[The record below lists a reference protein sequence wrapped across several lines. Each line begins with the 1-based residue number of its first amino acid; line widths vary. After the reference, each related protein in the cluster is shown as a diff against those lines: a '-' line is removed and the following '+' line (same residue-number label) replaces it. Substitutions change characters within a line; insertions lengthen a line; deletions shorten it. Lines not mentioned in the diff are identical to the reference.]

1 MKDTEFTVHAITDM
15 YESLFYY
22 FLGDN
27 DSLLTKEACIRYP
40 LSMYHKNNPQICPAK
55 YLVVNA
61 LIKAVSP
68 QQEELS
74 KVNKEEW
81 QKGKKKV
88 SAYLSK
94 SKLIDFEKLDDIY
107 AKVRDR
113 RLNPQQRVQVKEEIL
128 GIMDPQ
134 YLIAV
139 HLYMKY
145 HKIFDRELFDAFCG
159 MIITEDIYPN
169 WDIPSFCFAALS
181 TGEELVA
188 EVKEYIY
195 GTNGKDKKAPKILYN
210 EVYADFLSTAKEF
223 PAIKVYQPEMEH
235 LEAAISEVLK
245 DVTDNDRGKRNKPK
259 VNKNVKLFPA
269 TVKRYL
275 GTLIKAIKTK
285 VIINLDTKSGQ
296 GGDNQPNLRTIRSNS
311 RKFTYRFRL
320 AVPFGTKEQYANTI
334 ASCPDFLLGEL
345 WECLKQNGLKGKSDS
360 KLKTEDNSLIDSERI
375 LLMGRLYMIVLLCYA
390 FDAENYG
397 RQENFKD
404 IIENSLREQQVSD
417 LLKAYRA
424 LTEDEADQ
432 EIITELLSKT
442 STS

>member
-1 MKDTEFTVHAITDM
+1 MKDTEFTVRAIADM

-88 SAYLSK
+88 SAYLLK

-134 YLIAV
+134 YLITV

-159 MIITEDIYPN
+159 MVITSDRCSRSEE
-169 WDIPSFCFAALS
+169 IPSYSFAAL
-181 TGEELVA
+181 TVGEELVS
-188 EVKEYIY
+188 EVMKCIFT
-195 GTNGKDKKAPKILYN
+195 TNGKGIKTPIMLYE
-210 EVYADFLSTAKEF
+210 EVYADFLSVEREY
-223 PAIKVYQPEMEH
+223 PAFKAYEPTLKQFETHIV
-235 LEAAISEVLK
+235 EVLNFAETSWNPK
-245 DVTDNDRGKRNKPK
+245 NPKRD
-259 VNKNVKLFPA
+259 KNRNLFPA
-269 TVKRYL
+269 TVEQYL
-275 GTLIKAIKTK
+275 TIFTELMRRNVIVKLKT
-285 VIINLDTKSGQ
+285 TSGQ
-296 GGDNQPNLRTIRSNS
+296 DPSKPNQRTMRSKINEIAK
-311 RKFTYRFRL
+311 KFDLQVCKNNY
-320 AVPFGTKEQYANTI
+320 PIEIK
-334 ASCPDFLLGEL
+334 SCPDFLIDEL
-345 WECLKQNGLKGKSDS
+345 WECLKKYGLKGH
-360 KLKTEDNSLIDSERI
+360 DSEKLEPDVYSIIDEKRVE
-375 LLMGRLYMIVLLCYA
+375 LMGRLYIIVLLCYA
-390 FDAENYG
+390 FDKENYK
-397 RQENFKD
+397 ESTLSFAD
-404 IIENSLREQQVSD
+404 ILNNSVAKKNKTVRAMLR
-417 LLKAYRA
+417 AYCE
-424 LTEDEADQ
+424 LTDNADDQ
-432 EIITELLSKT
+432 AIITELL
-442 STS
+442 

>member
-1 MKDTEFTVHAITDM
+1 MKDTEFTVRAIADM

-88 SAYLSK
+88 NAYLLK

-113 RLNPQQRVQVKEEIL
+113 RLNPQQKVQVKEEIL

-134 YLIAV
+134 YLLAV

-159 MIITEDIYPN
+159 MVITSDRCSRSEE
-169 WDIPSFCFAALS
+169 IPSYSFAAL
-181 TGEELVA
+181 TVGEELV
-188 EVKEYIY
+188 ETIENCIY
-195 GTNGKDKKAPKILYN
+195 GTNGKITKTPQMLYN
-210 EVYADFLSTAKEF
+210 KVYADFLSVAKDY
-223 PAIKVYQPEMEH
+223 PAFKAYQPSLLQ
-235 LEAAISEVLK
+235 LEAKICEVLILAETEWNPK
-245 DVTDNDRGKRNKPK
+245 KLKRDKTGNP
-259 VNKNVKLFPA
+259 FPA
-269 TVKRYL
+269 TVSQYMEIFTKLMRNN
-275 GTLIKAIKTK
+275 LIVKLKTTSKQDPSKPNQRTMRSKINEIAKKFDLQVCKNNYPIDIK
-285 VIINLDTKSGQ
+285 
-296 GGDNQPNLRTIRSNS
+296 
-311 RKFTYRFRL
+311 
-320 AVPFGTKEQYANTI
+320 
-334 ASCPDFLLGEL
+334 SCPDFLIDEL
-345 WECLKQNGLKGKSDS
+345 WECLKKYGLKGH
-360 KLKTEDNSLIDSERI
+360 DSEKLEPDVYGIIDEKRVK
-375 LLMGRLYMIVLLCYA
+375 LMGRLYIIVLLCYA
-390 FDAENYG
+390 FDKENY
-397 RQENFKD
+397 QES
-404 IIENSLREQQVSD
+404 SLSFTAILNISVAKKNKTVRAM
-417 LLKAYRA
+417 LRAYCE
-424 LTEDEADQ
+424 LTDNADDQ
-432 EIITELLSKT
+432 AIITELL
-442 STS
+442 

>member
-145 HKIFDRELFDAFCG
+145 HKIFDRELFDAFCR
-159 MIITEDIYPN
+159 MIITGDRCSRSEE
-169 WDIPSFCFAALS
+169 IPAYSFAAL
-181 TGEELVA
+181 TVGEELVA
-188 EVKEYIY
+188 EVMRCIFT
-195 GTNGKDKKAPKILYN
+195 TNGKVTKTPIMLY
-210 EVYADFLSTAKEF
+210 EEIYGDFLKVEREF
-223 PAIKVYQPEMEH
+223 PSLMAYEPTMKKFESQ
-235 LEAAISEVLK
+235 LLEVLNIAEIEWK
-245 DVTDNDRGKRNKPK
+245 DRNPLRDKN
-259 VNKNVKLFPA
+259 NKIYPSSIDQYIKTFTGLLKDKLIVKLKTTSKQDPSKPNQRTMRSKITEIAKSFDLQVCNNNYP
-269 TVKRYL
+269 
-275 GTLIKAIKTK
+275 IKIK
-285 VIINLDTKSGQ
+285 
-296 GGDNQPNLRTIRSNS
+296 
-311 RKFTYRFRL
+311 F
-320 AVPFGTKEQYANTI
+320 
-334 ASCPDFLLGEL
+334 CPDFLIDEL
-345 WECLKQNGLKGKSDS
+345 WECLKKYGIKGH
-360 KLKTEDNSLIDSERI
+360 DSEKLEPDVYGIIDEKRVK
-375 LLMGRLYMIVLLCYA
+375 LMGRLYIIVLLCYA
-390 FDAENYG
+390 FDKENYK
-397 RQENFKD
+397 ESSLSFTAIVN
-404 IIENSLREQQVSD
+404 NSVAKKNKTVRAMLR
-417 LLKAYRA
+417 AYCE
-424 LTEDEADQ
+424 LTDNTDDQ
-432 EIITELLSKT
+432 AIITELL
-442 STS
+442 

>member
-1 MKDTEFTVHAITDM
+1 MKDTEFTVRAIADM

-81 QKGKKKV
+81 QKRKKKV
-88 SAYLSK
+88 SAYLLK
-94 SKLIDFEKLDDIY
+94 TKLIDFEKLDDIY

-159 MIITEDIYPN
+159 MVITSDRCSRSEE
-169 WDIPSFCFAALS
+169 IPSYSFAAL
-181 TGEELVA
+181 TVGEELVS
-188 EVKEYIY
+188 EVMKCIFT
-195 GTNGKDKKAPKILYN
+195 TNGKGIKTPIMLYE
-210 EVYADFLSTAKEF
+210 EVYADFLSVEREYPAFKAYEPTMKQFETHIVEVLNIAETEWNPENTKKNKAREF
-223 PAIKVYQPEMEH
+223 PKSIVNQYLKFFSKLVRKKV
-235 LEAAISEVLK
+235 I
-245 DVTDNDRGKRNKPK
+245 
-259 VNKNVKLFPA
+259 VKLKTTSKQDPSKPNQRTMRSKINEIAKKFDLQVCKNNYPID
-269 TVKRYL
+269 
-275 GTLIKAIKTK
+275 IK
-285 VIINLDTKSGQ
+285 
-296 GGDNQPNLRTIRSNS
+296 
-311 RKFTYRFRL
+311 
-320 AVPFGTKEQYANTI
+320 
-334 ASCPDFLLGEL
+334 SCPDFLIDEL
-345 WECLKQNGLKGKSDS
+345 WECLKKYGLKGH
-360 KLKTEDNSLIDSERI
+360 DSEKLEPDVYSIIDEKRAE
-375 LLMGRLYMIVLLCYA
+375 LMGRLYIIVLLCYA
-390 FDAENYG
+390 FDKGNY
-397 RQENFKD
+397 QES
-404 IIENSLREQQVSD
+404 SLSFMAILNISVAKKNKTVRAM
-417 LLKAYRA
+417 LRAYCE
-424 LTEDEADQ
+424 LTDNADDQ
-432 EIITELLSKT
+432 AIITELL
-442 STS
+442 

>member
-1 MKDTEFTVHAITDM
+1 MKDTEFTVRAIADM

-81 QKGKKKV
+81 QKEKKKV

-159 MIITEDIYPN
+159 MVITSDRCSRSEE
-169 WDIPSFCFAALS
+169 IPSYSFAAL
-181 TGEELVA
+181 TVGEELVS
-188 EVKEYIY
+188 EVMKCIFTKNGKVTKTPIMLYEEIY
-195 GTNGKDKKAPKILYN
+195 G
-210 EVYADFLSTAKEF
+210 DFLNVEKEF
-223 PAIKVYQPEMEH
+223 PAFKAYEPTMKQFETHIV
-235 LEAAISEVLK
+235 EVLNIAETEWNPENTK
-245 DVTDNDRGKRNKPK
+245 KNKAREFPK
-259 VNKNVKLFPA
+259 SIVDQYLKSFSKLVRKKVIVKL
-269 TVKRYL
+269 
-275 GTLIKAIKTK
+275 KTTSK
-285 VIINLDTKSGQ
+285 QDPSKP
-296 GGDNQPNLRTIRSNS
+296 NQRTIRSKLLDITE
-311 RKFTYRFRL
+311 KFKLDIYNKDYKKQQIEIT
-320 AVPFGTKEQYANTI
+320 
-334 ASCPDFLLGEL
+334 SCPDFLIDEL
-345 WECLKQNGLKGKSDS
+345 WECLKKYGLKGH
-360 KLKTEDNSLIDSERI
+360 DSEKLEPDVYGIIDEKRVK
-375 LLMGRLYMIVLLCYA
+375 LMGRLYIIVLLCYA
-390 FDAENYG
+390 FDKENY
-397 RQENFKD
+397 QKS
-404 IIENSLREQQVSD
+404 SLTFTNIVNKSVAKKNKTVRAM
-417 LLKAYRA
+417 LRAYCE
-424 LTEDEADQ
+424 LTDNADDQ
-432 EIITELLSKT
+432 AIITELL
-442 STS
+442 

>member
-1 MKDTEFTVHAITDM
+1 MKDTEFTVRAIADM

-145 HKIFDRELFDAFCG
+145 HKIFDRELFDAFCR
-159 MIITEDIYPN
+159 MIITGDRCSRSEE
-169 WDIPSFCFAALS
+169 IPSYSFAAL
-181 TGEELVA
+181 TVGEELVS
-188 EVKEYIY
+188 EVMKCIFT
-195 GTNGKDKKAPKILYN
+195 TNGKGIKTPIMLYE
-210 EVYADFLSTAKEF
+210 EVYADFLSVEREY
-223 PAIKVYQPEMEH
+223 PAFKAYEPTMKKFESQ
-235 LEAAISEVLK
+235 LLEVLNIAEINWK
-245 DVTDNDRGKRNKPK
+245 DRNPSRD
-259 VNKNVKLFPA
+259 KNNTIYPSSIDYYINRFTGLLKDKLIVKLKTTSKQDPSKPNQRTMRSKINEIAKKFDLQVCKNNYPIE
-269 TVKRYL
+269 
-275 GTLIKAIKTK
+275 IK
-285 VIINLDTKSGQ
+285 
-296 GGDNQPNLRTIRSNS
+296 
-311 RKFTYRFRL
+311 
-320 AVPFGTKEQYANTI
+320 
-334 ASCPDFLLGEL
+334 SCPDFLIDEL
-345 WECLKQNGLKGKSDS
+345 WECLKKYGLKGH
-360 KLKTEDNSLIDSERI
+360 DSEKLEPDVYSIIDEKRVE
-375 LLMGRLYMIVLLCYA
+375 LMGRLYIIVLLCYA
-390 FDAENYG
+390 FDKENYK
-397 RQENFKD
+397 ESPLSFAD
-404 IIENSLREQQVSD
+404 ILNNSVAKKNKTVRAMLR
-417 LLKAYRA
+417 AYCE
-424 LTEDEADQ
+424 LTDNADDQ
-432 EIITELLSKT
+432 AIITELL
-442 STS
+442 